1 MAQAGSSMQGKVCLV
16 TGASSGLGFVTARGL
31 ARLGATVVMVC
42 RNQQKGEAEQAEI
55 KTASGNDKV
64 DLLLAD
70 LSSQQSIRQ
79 LADEFKRKYDRL
91 DVLVNCA
98 GGVRGKR
105 ELTAD
110 GYEQTFALNHLGYF
124 LLTNLLLDTLKASAP
139 SRIVS
144 VASEAQSFGRI
155 NFDDLMGAKKY
166 SAWGAYGQSK
176 LANVMFTYE
185 LARQLAG
192 SGVTANAVH
201 PGVVRSGFGGD
212 FGGIIGLGMKLI
224 RPFEIT
230 PERGAQTII
239 YLATSPEVEG
249 VSGEYFSNKKP
260 IKSKKQSY
268 DVADQQRLW
277 QVSEQLT
284 AARSALL

>member
-1 MAQAGSSMQGKVCLV
+1 MAQAAGSMQGKVCLV

-31 ARLGATVVMVC
+31 ARLGATVVIVC
-42 RNQQKGEAEQAEI
+42 RNRQKGEAALAEI

-70 LSSQQSIRQ
+70 LSSQQAIRQ

-98 GGVRGKR
+98 GGVVSKHN
-105 ELTAD
+105 LTVD
-110 GYEQTFALNHLGYF
+110 GYEQTFAVNHLGYF
-124 LLTNLLLDTLKASAP
+124 LLTSLLLDTLKASAP
-139 SRIVS
+139 ARIVS

-166 SAWGAYGQSK
+166 SAWAAYAQSK
-176 LANVMFTYE
+176 LANIMFTYE
-185 LARQLAG
+185 LAKRLAG
-192 SGVTANAVH
+192 TGVTANALH
-201 PGVVRSGFGGD
+201 PGVVRSGFGVD
-212 FGGIIGLGMKLI
+212 LGGIIGLGMKLI
-224 RPFEIT
+224 RPFEIS

-260 IKSKKQSY
+260 IRSNKQSH

-284 AARSALL
+284 TAH

>member
-1 MAQAGSSMQGKVCLV
+1 MAQVGGSMQGKVCLV
-16 TGASSGLGFVTARGL
+16 TGASSGLGFVTARRL

-42 RNQQKGEAEQAEI
+42 RNQQKGEAAQAEI

-98 GGVRGKR
+98 GGVAGKR
-105 ELTAD
+105 VLTAD
-110 GYEQTFALNHLGYF
+110 GYEQTFAVNHLGYF

-139 SRIVS
+139 ARIVS
-144 VASEAQSFGRI
+144 VASEAQSSGHI
-155 NFDDLMGAKKY
+155 NFDDLMGTKQY
-166 SAWGAYGQSK
+166 RPWVAYAQSK
-176 LANVMFTYE
+176 LANVMFTYA

-192 SGVTANAVH
+192 SGVTVNAVH
-201 PGVVRSGFGGD
+201 PGAVRSGFGGD
-212 FGGIIGLGMKLI
+212 YGGIVGLGMKLI
-224 RPFEIT
+224 RPFEIS

-260 IKSKKQSY
+260 IKSNKQSY

-284 AARSALL
+284 TAH